1 VSPSLFHRWGR
12 VRSVVASLLVA
23 TAFLQPAVVRAQ
35 ATPAGPLPSALNG
48 VLPGVPEDA
57 LYPRADK
64 PFELHRG
71 GQTVSVRP
79 LKTAKTQRGEE
90 VVADRLLVRFNQ
102 NVADA
107 DLADV
112 QRKAAKLGAGA
123 ARPLARVG
131 NSYLIDV
138 SGAPSLEAAAKA
150 LIAADPRVRSAAPD
164 RVVHTQETPNDP
176 LFGQQWNM
184 TKIQAPSAWNRTHG
198 GQNIAILDTGISAH
212 PDLESKIVARKD
224 FSGSPVGSDD
234 IDGHGTHVSG
244 IAAAAT
250 NNALGVAGAGY
261 NARLMAVK
269 VLDDIGSGSLSA
281 ITSGIYWAA
290 DNGANVIN
298 MSLAGSDDCSTSWW
312 EDLFDTGRNEL
323 RDSINYAFGKNIVL
337 VAAAGNDANS
347 NQLWPAA
354 CPNVVSVAAT
364 DQSDVRAFFSNF
376 GTWVDVAA
384 PGRSI
389 FSTIV
394 PGAADCQGAPIGSF
408 GTCSGTSMA
417 TPHVAGLAALVQS
430 SCGLTNAQSVIDRIT
445 STADA
450 IAGTGSDWLFG
461 RINAARAVC
470 FPAPSNLR
478 LGTIL
483 ATSVQLLWSDNTPGE
498 ASFQVGSRLSGTTSF
513 TFATVPA
520 NTTSYSVGG
529 LQTGAS
535 YDFVVRA
542 CDPLGCSALSN
553 QVSVHA
559 GYSKLTVSLSGS
571 GKITSSP
578 AGINCGNGGTDCS
591 EYYAPGTVVT
601 LNTVPY
607 INLLKGI
614 EYDFDHWEGSC
625 IGSFPTCTL
634 TMSGARSAKA
644 VFVRVASS
652 L

>member
-1 VSPSLFHRWGR
+1 MSTSLFHRWGGG
-12 VRSVVASLLVA
+12 RSVVASLLVA
-23 TAFLQPAVVRAQ
+23 TALLQPAIVSAQ
-35 ATPAGPLPSALNG
+35 AAPASPLPSAHNG
-48 VLPGVPEDA
+48 ALPGVPEDA

-64 PFELHRG
+64 PIEVHRS
-71 GQTVSVRP
+71 GQTISVRP
-79 LKTAKTQRGEE
+79 LRTAKTQRGEE

-102 NVADA
+102 DVADA
-107 DLADV
+107 DLTDV
-112 QRKAAKLGAGA
+112 QRKAATLGAGT

-131 NSYLIDV
+131 NAYLVDV

-184 TKIQAPSAWNRTHG
+184 TKIEAPSAWNRTHG

-234 IDGHGTHVSG
+234 INGHGTHVSG

-261 NARLMAVK
+261 NAKLMAVK
-269 VLDDIGSGSLSA
+269 VLDDTGSGPLSA

-298 MSLAGSDDCSTSWW
+298 MSLAGPDDCSTSWW

-337 VAAAGNDANS
+337 VAAAGNDGNS
-347 NQLWPAA
+347 NQHWPAA

-376 GTWVDVAA
+376 GTTA
-384 PGRSI
+384 
-389 FSTIV
+389 
-394 PGAADCQGAPIGSF
+394 
-408 GTCSGTSMA
+408 
-417 TPHVAGLAALVQS
+417 HVAGLAALVQS
-430 SCGLTNAQSVIDRIT
+430 SCGLTDAQSVVNRIT
-445 STADA
+445 GNADP
-450 IAGTGSDWLFG
+450 IAGTGTEWQFG
-461 RINAARAVC
+461 RVNALRAAC
-470 FPAPSNLR
+470 FPAPTNLR
-478 LGTIL
+478 LGTGGS
-483 ATSVQLLWSDNTPGE
+483 TSVQLFWSDTTPGE
-498 ASFQVGSRLSGTTSF
+498 SRFEVGTRLSGTTVFSF
-513 TFATVPA
+513 TGVPA
-520 NTTSYSVGG
+520 NTTSFIVSG
-529 LQTGAS
+529 LTTGAK

-542 CDPLGCSALSN
+542 CDAFGCSNLSN
-553 QVSVHA
+553 QVTVNV
-559 GYSKLTVSLSGS
+559 GYQRLTASTSSGG
-571 GKITSSP
+571 GKITSQP
-578 AGINCGNGGTDCS
+578 AGINCGLGATDCS
-591 EYYAPGTVVT
+591 EFYAPNTVVKLT
-601 LNTVPY
+601 ATPY
-607 INLLKGI
+607 MNPLKNI

-625 IGSFPTCTL
+625 TGQLSSTCTL
-634 TMSGARSAKA
+634 TMSSAKSAKA
-644 VFVRVASS
+644 VFVRVDGG